1 MEPEKGDALIL
12 QTGDTQ
18 NLPFWTDRSW
28 KRYPFAYEGAE
39 EHFTLP
45 AAVGWHPGCDSQ
57 SWDIEAHVKAEE
69 SGKRYSFIY
78 IYSYNRMGR
87 LFGFN
92 CRMLNV
98 ADISEKRHYVDR
110 RYHFRPFPGL
120 FRPPCDIKEGN
131 LDITYHPR
139 GRSIERWYAKRD
151 SSGNLLPFEYH
162 LEASSNGKAGA
173 RINLSVDLEALKP
186 PLLDGAMDYRGMLT
200 MFGQPY
206 TFAFCLSPRV
216 KVRGTLELGDKT
228 ENIEG
233 IAKIG
238 LQWAPDHFGKRNR
251 PIKRIK
257 HECFSGHLSNGWD
270 FGIWRQYETMRYNRL
285 MPFSGIFALFED
297 NTMVTTNDYT
307 LEPVSYLKCP
317 GWSKE
322 TKPIFRTGPKDHYV
336 THAARLTIPE
346 WDADLVIT
354 PILEDNTQAVFVEY
368 YFGPTEI
375 TGRVRGK
382 DVYGVGFSEGT
393 KLWYQEHE
401 LIKMMQNT
409 LKNLPD
415 QAFVGSRASVQ
426 RKLINDLED
435 ALTAAQV
442 NDKSRA
448 KELLRGDLALIS
460 ENIREEMIG
469 APAVSLS
476 DLCRDLVG
484 RL

>member
-1 MEPEKGDALIL
+1 MTPEEVDALIL
-12 QTGDTQ
+12 QTGDTR

-28 KRYPFAYEGAE
+28 TRYPFAYEGAE

-45 AAVGWHPGCDSQ
+45 AAVGWHPGYDSQ
-57 SWDIEAHVKAEE
+57 SWDIEAHVKAKE

-78 IYSYNRMGR
+78 IYSYNRMGWY
-87 LFGFN
+87 FGFN
-92 CRMLNV
+92 CRVLNV

-120 FRPPCDIKEGN
+120 FPPPLDIKEGN
-131 LDITYHPR
+131 LDITYRPR
-139 GRSIERWYAKRD
+139 GRSVERWCPKTD
-151 SSGNLLPFEYH
+151 SGGNPVPFEFR
-162 LEASSNGKAGA
+162 LEASSYGGSGMDMK
-173 RINLSVDLEALKP
+173 LDVDLEALKP

-216 KVRGTLELGDKT
+216 RVRGTFEIGGVT
-228 ENIEG
+228 EEIEG

-238 LQWAPDHFGKRNR
+238 LQWAPNHFGKTNK

-285 MPFSGIFALFED
+285 LPFSGIFALFED
-297 NTMVTTNDYT
+297 NAMMTTNEYT
-307 LEPVSYLKCP
+307 LEPISYQKCP

-322 TKPIFRTGPKDHYV
+322 TKPIFRTGPRDHYV

-354 PILEDNTQAVFVEY
+354 PLLEDNTQAVFVEY

-375 TGRVRGK
+375 SGTVRGK
-382 DVYGVGFSEGT
+382 EVHGLGFSEGT
-393 KLWYQEHE
+393 KLWYQDHE
-401 LIKMMQNT
+401 LIKMMRNI
-409 LKNLPD
+409 LGELPD
-415 QAFVGSRASVQ
+415 SAFAGNRADIR
-426 RKLINDLED
+426 RKLVNELEE
-435 ALTAAQV
+435 ALAAYQV
-442 NDKSRA
+442 NNTARA
-448 KELLRGDLALIS
+448 GEVLEGCLALIS
-460 ENIREEMIG
+460 ADIREDVIV

-476 DLCRDLVG
+476 DICRDFIR

>member
-1 MEPEKGDALIL
+1 MKPEEVDALIL

-18 NLPFWTDRSW
+18 YLPFWKDKSW

-45 AAVGWHPGCDSQ
+45 SAVGWHPGYDSQ
-57 SWDIEAHVKAEE
+57 SWDIEGYVKAGE
-69 SGKRYSFIY
+69 SGKIYSFIY
-78 IYSYNRMGR
+78 IYSYNRMGK

-92 CRMLNV
+92 CRVLNIT
-98 ADISEKRHYVDR
+98 DISEKRRYIDR

-120 FRPPCDIKEGN
+120 FRPPFDIKEGN

-139 GRSIERWYAKRD
+139 GGGIERWYAKRD
-151 SSGNLLPFEYH
+151 SSGNPLPFEYH
-162 LEASSNGKAGA
+162 LEASSNGKSGA

-200 MFGQPY
+200 MFAQPY

-216 KVRGTLELGDKT
+216 KVRGTLGLAGRT
-228 ENIEG
+228 EHIEG
-233 IAKIG
+233 IAKVG
-238 LQWAPDHFGKRNR
+238 LQWAPNHFGKKNH
-251 PIKRIK
+251 PLKRIK

-270 FGIWRQYETMRYNRL
+270 FGLWRQYDTLRYNRL

-297 NTMVTTNDYT
+297 NTMATTNDYT
-307 LEPVSYLKCP
+307 LEPISYCKNR
-317 GWSKE
+317 GW
-322 TKPIFRTGPKDHYV
+322 PRGAGPLFRTGPKDHYV

-346 WDADLVIT
+346 WDADLVIS
-354 PILEDNTQAVFVEY
+354 PRLEDNTQAVFVEY

-375 TGRVRGK
+375 TGRIHGK
-382 DVYGVGFSEGT
+382 EVYGVGFSEGT

-401 LIKMMQNT
+401 LIQMMQNT

-415 QAFVGSRASVQ
+415 QVFVGARATVQ
-426 RKLINDLED
+426 RKLINDLEE

-442 NDKSRA
+442 GDKSRA

-460 ENIREEMIG
+460 ENIKEGMIE

-476 DLCRDLVG
+476 DLCRDLIG